1 MSEVI
6 YSEFRNQGKCW
17 VLRNTM
23 VIYRYMM
30 TKWPAILSAVRP
42 LRDQP
47 ILVNLCDFH
56 KVYGDEWFSKG
67 CISAHYQNMVVEGE
81 SVRAFV
87 EMPAEEKGI
96 VRIAL
101 RKKTERRF

>member
-1 MSEVI
+1 
-6 YSEFRNQGKCW
+6 
-17 VLRNTM
+17 M

-30 TKWPAILSAVRP
+30 TKWPAILVSGCPIGGPTHFSQFVR
-42 LRDQP
+42 L
-47 ILVNLCDFH
+47 LH

-87 EMPAEEKGI
+87 EILPRKR
-96 VRIAL
+96 VL
-101 RKKTERRF
+101 RG